1 MLRLLLLIVILALFG
16 DCMDKGKRKAGGI
29 NINEPIVKKVK
40 EKKLVETSRKGKE
53 KVGEK
58 INLDIMDT
66 TKQIAQ
72 IDIAQDKAK
81 MAPPKYLFIWS
92 DNEKKNFEVDHAVI
106 RLSKELSEL
115 FRAEDYQPDNAI
127 QGEQEKLP
135 VPKEE
140 AEKML
145 MEVQEWYAHHKYDE
159 SKNAPIFVFKCKD
172 NVTLVLNV
180 HLGTAKLSKI
190 LSYILEDVADQ
201 GYTKPIPSHA
211 SNFKSDIM
219 LKLMKMSEE
228 YKDKADGLKKRIDDP
243 MNLDVPREVA
253 ESSTSNVY
261 AETIAEEIQKFV
273 PPPHIM
279 QWDVKTDL
287 EMVRAAE
294 FYDIKRLISDNYI
307 DNVYEIVKI
316 KWIHGK
322 TPQEIRKAFGVKE
335 PYPPGH
341 PEWERVEKENEWEE
355 SDEKRE
361 ARHKKEREEEDERD
375 RKEKQKQEERIRQE
389 QLQQPNQ
396 QQNQEQQLHQLGQE
410 HDEEQEHDEDMNDES
425 EEEEE
430 EEEEEEDDN

>member
-307 DNVYEIVKI
+307 DNVYEISR
-316 KWIHGK
+316 
-322 TPQEIRKAFGVKE
+322 TRRDIRNGNE
-335 PYPPGH
+335 
-341 PEWERVEKENEWEE
+341 VEKENEWEE